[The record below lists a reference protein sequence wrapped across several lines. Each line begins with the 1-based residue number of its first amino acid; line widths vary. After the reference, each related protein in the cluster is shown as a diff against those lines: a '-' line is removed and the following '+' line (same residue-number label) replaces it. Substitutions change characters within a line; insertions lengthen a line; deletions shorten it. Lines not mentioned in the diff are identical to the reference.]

1 MNEDRKKRGIKNH
14 KILMT
19 VAICALF
26 LGSSNT
32 FAARS
37 TSHENHGV
45 TEQMQSVAVNVLV
58 VDAQGEPIIGAN
70 VVEKGTTNGG
80 ITDINGKIR
89 MNVKAGALLQI
100 SFVGYTTQEIKATPN
115 LRVVLKDDTELLDEV
130 VVVGYGSQKKENLTG
145 AVASVNVNQTL
156 EGRPIADIG
165 RGLQGTTPGLSIQV
179 PSGEVGSDPIIK
191 IRGQIGSIEG
201 EATPLILLD
210 NVEIPSIQMVNP
222 DDIESISV
230 LKDAA
235 SASIYGAKAAF
246 GVVLIT
252 TKKGA
257 KSDRVNVSYQGNLL
271 FPKHGK
277 RDENGTVQC
286 FGIQRR
292 SNEALR
298 KNSHRRYFIL
308 YDRIRIGAC
317 PRMAKQIWR
326 QVRSRRPLCIWARL
340 VCGCQWTKYRS
351 ENFRPV

>member
-130 VVVGYGSQKKENLTG
+130 VVVGYGSQKKRE
-145 AVASVNVNQTL
+145 
-156 EGRPIADIG
+156 
-165 RGLQGTTPGLSIQV
+165 
-179 PSGEVGSDPIIK
+179 
-191 IRGQIGSIEG
+191 
-201 EATPLILLD
+201 
-210 NVEIPSIQMVNP
+210 P
-222 DDIESISV
+222 D
-230 LKDAA
+230 
-235 SASIYGAKAAF
+235 
-246 GVVLIT
+246 
-252 TKKGA
+252 
-257 KSDRVNVSYQGNLL
+257 
-271 FPKHGK
+271 
-277 RDENGTVQC
+277 
-286 FGIQRR
+286 R
-292 SNEALR
+292 S
-298 KNSHRRYFIL
+298 
-308 YDRIRIGAC
+308 
-317 PRMAKQIWR
+317 
-326 QVRSRRPLCIWARL
+326 SR
-340 VCGCQWTKYRS
+340 
-351 ENFRPV
+351 FR